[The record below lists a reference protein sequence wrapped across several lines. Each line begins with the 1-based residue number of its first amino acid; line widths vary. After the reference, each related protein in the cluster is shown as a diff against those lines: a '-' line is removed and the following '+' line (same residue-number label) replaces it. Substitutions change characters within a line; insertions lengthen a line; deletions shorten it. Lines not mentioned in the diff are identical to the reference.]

1 MIGNL
6 ARKRAPPPW
15 RPRGPGEYPLCV
27 EVSVALRRPAYRAAY
42 RGLRAWWF
50 VTRPRKSGVK
60 CVLTDGEQVL
70 LVRHTY
76 GRRYWDVPGGSV
88 KRGEP
93 PLRAARREM
102 REELGVDVTE
112 WVSIGDLHV
121 RMDHRRDTLHCFC
134 VELRAPPITI
144 DRGELADAQWFPRD
158 ALPAERSPLV
168 GQIVGRAGL

>member
-1 MIGNL
+1 
-6 ARKRAPPPW
+6 
-15 RPRGPGEYPLCV
+15 V
-27 EVSVALRRPAYRAAY
+27 ELPVAVRRPAYRAAY
-42 RGLRAWWF
+42 RVLQVWWF
-50 VTRPRKSGVK
+50 VTRPQKSGVK

-112 WVSIGDLHV
+112 RIPTRVHLSPANARYLAAKAGHGA
-121 RMDHRRDTLHCFC
+121 HTL
-134 VELRAPPITI
+134 ELPS
-144 DRGELADAQWFPRD
+144 D
-158 ALPAERSPLV
+158 
-168 GQIVGRAGL
+168 